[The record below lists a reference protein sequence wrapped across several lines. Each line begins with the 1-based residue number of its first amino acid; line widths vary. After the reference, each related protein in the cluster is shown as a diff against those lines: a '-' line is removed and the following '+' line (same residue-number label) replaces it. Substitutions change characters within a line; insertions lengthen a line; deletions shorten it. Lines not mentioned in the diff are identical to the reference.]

1 MHRRVKRRPPPIS
14 SWVTLSMCGLSG
26 KQANLRRARRPRQR
40 SWVGVALCAKSLKPC
55 PDAVRTPASGP
66 GISGRTP
73 RTLFSANSQ
82 LMQHRAGAFVMQG
95 EDESAQSESQ
105 GGEPFVRKRRCH
117 VWFDALVRAL
127 YCDLQANSP
136 RAGAACLHA
145 SEFLACAQVFAEW
158 HQEDEH
164 AAASEARA
172 GSEDGLGAG
181 ATALGGSG
189 SLGGGVSGGGAGAAG
204 GNGGNATSFEW
215 IQRARLATRLKQPIH
230 AATAWASAIR
240 QLEEVLRTVQKKAH
254 WRLAKGLRDTARFGM
269 IRSLP

>member
-1 MHRRVKRRPPPIS
+1 MPK
-14 SWVTLSMCGLSG
+14 
-26 KQANLRRARRPRQR
+26 
-40 SWVGVALCAKSLKPC
+40 KPC
-55 PDAVRTPASGP
+55 PDAVWTPGP
-66 GISGRTP
+66 RPWSLGPHS
-73 RTLFSANSQ
+73 RTLLSANSQ

-95 EDESAQSESQ
+95 DESAQSESQ

-204 GNGGNATSFEW
+204 GNGGSATSFEW
-215 IQRARLATRLKQPIH
+215 IQRARLAARLKQPTH

-240 QLEEVLRTVQKKAH
+240 QLEEVLRPVQKKAH